1 MKYEHFYVESNKQFT
16 YIYFRFV
23 SFLVMFVYELQ
34 TKDGQILEAPRR
46 LLIECPHWAARSSL
60 ALRILHAW
68 AKEPPWPTR
77 GTPVALALFIPLAE
91 LNHKKTFAHFVEKVR
106 KQLLYL
112 LTEIAIGP
120 YKT

>member
-1 MKYEHFYVESNKQFT
+1 M
-16 YIYFRFV
+16 
-23 SFLVMFVYELQ
+23 
-34 TKDGQILEAPRR
+34 EAPRR
-46 LLIECPHWAARSSL
+46 LLIECPHWAARSSI

-106 KQLLYL
+106 KNFMFIYR
-112 LTEIAIGP
+112 
-120 YKT
+120 